1 MTQFQNDVFP
11 GPDCHNFSSGVATDK
26 GAAVTRNGKASSR
39 LRDMSTVTQN
49 AWQSS

>member
-26 GAAVTRNGKASSR
+26 GAAVARNGKASSR